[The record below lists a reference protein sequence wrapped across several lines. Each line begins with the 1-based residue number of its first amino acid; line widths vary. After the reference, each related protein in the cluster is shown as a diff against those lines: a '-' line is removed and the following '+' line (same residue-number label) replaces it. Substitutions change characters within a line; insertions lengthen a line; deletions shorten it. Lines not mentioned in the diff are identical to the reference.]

1 MFLKRLWIKDC
12 EWFHARI
19 QSLIP
24 SGVRF
29 KGARVGFTSRA
40 LGVVVAAICLTAT
53 QGAVTTPAFGG
64 THSDGGW
71 DFSWDDALLISPSDN
86 TESCRKVPIRW
97 VNNTEKRWFSLNVSV
112 TGTDNVP
119 SPVIG
124 SFRIEIAAGAS
135 GTFDVQVC
143 KPESFIRPFMVP
155 GGVAQVSV
163 TLGGYP
169 STSDTPIQTSFSLPF
184 GQPVKIPVV
193 APQSESCVR
202 DSIDLDDPSL
212 CVGPFYLKLDGAIT
226 AFGDSERPLV
236 RLYNKKGPV
245 PITVRHEDFNGIL
258 VTPRSFSP
266 GKYLVMTRN
275 YTAGKWSCSLYY
287 QDVCRWSDSNE
298 DIEAY
303 TFTWTGTKITKVKF
317 VPEKKIKMVR
327 L

>member
-1 MFLKRLWIKDC
+1 
-12 EWFHARI
+12 
-19 QSLIP
+19 
-24 SGVRF
+24 
-29 KGARVGFTSRA
+29 VGFTSRA
-40 LGVVVAAICLTAT
+40 LGVVVAALCLTAT

-71 DFSWDDALLISPSDN
+71 DFSWDDALLISPSEN
-86 TESCRKVPIRW
+86 TELCRKVPIQW
-97 VNNTEKRWFSLNVSV
+97 VNNTGKPWLSLDVSV
-112 TGTDNVP
+112 TGTNNVP
-119 SPVIG
+119 SSVIG
-124 SFRIEIAAGAS
+124 ADRIGIKAGES

-143 KPESFIRPFMVP
+143 IAGFVLSGVSMVP
-155 GGVAQVSV
+155 GGVAQVSA
-163 TLGGYP
+163 TSRGYS

-184 GQPVKIPVV
+184 GQPIKIPVV

-212 CVGPFYLKLDGAIT
+212 CEGPFYLKLDSAIT

-236 RLYNKKGPV
+236 RLYNKKGRV

-275 YTAGKWSCSLYY
+275 YTAGKWRCSLYY
-287 QDVCRWSDSNE
+287 QDVCRWSGNNE

-303 TFTWTGTKITKVKF
+303 KFTWTGTKITKVKF
-317 VPEKKIKMVR
+317 VPDKKIKKVR